1 MPRLFR
7 VTLPVGDLA
16 KARRCYAA
24 LLGDDGQ
31 QTAPGWHSFAYG
43 GAMLS
48 CHEVALA
55 APHPEPVCISVE
67 EPIVQLHYR
76 AQTLGAPRIDS
87 EPRTLP
93 TGEYGFL
100 MSDPWGNM
108 LCIVDERSVPW
119 HLQQP
124 LPSPAAGGTY
134 GAAVASDEGQL
145 SLQRDFI
152 NVVKGGDLTT
162 VQGLLEMDPELVDAT
177 DAVGVSAL
185 LHAAYKQ
192 HHAVAQLLLER
203 CHDLNLWE
211 AAAFCRLD
219 RIKVLL
225 ERGFKV
231 NVYSPDGFTPLGLAC
246 FFGHPTCVKL
256 LLDRGADAN
265 APSQNDM
272 QVRPLHSAV
281 ARAAEDVVALNV
293 RALLAA
299 GADVNATQ
307 QGGYTAL
314 HQAADR
320 GFESV
325 VKLLLGAGAK
335 ADARSAAGRTPAD
348 HARAKGHAQLA
359 ALLRPK

>member
-16 KARRCYAA
+16 KARRFYGA

-31 QTAPGWHSFAYG
+31 ETAPGWHSFSYG
-43 GAMLS
+43 GAMLT

-67 EPIVQLHYR
+67 EPVVQLHYR
-76 AQTLGAPRIDS
+76 AQTLGAPRLDS

-93 TGEYGFL
+93 TGEYGF
-100 MSDPWGNM
+100 MMNDPWGNT
-108 LCIVDERSVPW
+108 LCLVDERSVPW

-124 LPSPAAGGTY
+124 LPSPAAGATY
-134 GAAVASDEGQL
+134 GQVVAADEGRL

-152 NVVKGGDLTT
+152 NVVKGGDLGT
-162 VQGLLEMDPELVDAT
+162 VQGLLEMDPDLVDAT
-177 DAVGVSAL
+177 DAQGVSAL

-192 HHAVAQLLLER
+192 HHAVAQLLLEK

-211 AAAFCRLD
+211 AAAFGRIERL
-219 RIKVLL
+219 RTLL
-225 ERGFKV
+225 ERAFKV

-246 FFGHPTCVKL
+246 FFGHPACVKL
-256 LLDRGADAN
+256 LLEHGADAN
-265 APSQNDM
+265 AASRNDM

-281 ARAAEDVVALNV
+281 ARAPEDVAALDV

-320 GFESV
+320 GLESV
-325 VKLLLGAGAK
+325 VRLLLATGARP
-335 ADARSAAGRTPAD
+335 DARSAAGRTPAD
-348 HARAKGHAQLA
+348 HARAKGHAQVA
-359 ALLRPK
+359 ALLSS

>member
-7 VTLPVGDLA
+7 VTLPVGDLG
-16 KARRCYAA
+16 KARRFYSA
-24 LLGDDGQ
+24 LLGNDGQ
-31 QTAPGWHSFAYG
+31 ELAPGWHSFAYA
-43 GAMLS
+43 GAMLAV
-48 CHEVALA
+48 HEVGLA

-124 LPSPAAGGTY
+124 LPSAPGTATY
-134 GAAVASDEGQL
+134 GAVVAQDEGAL

-152 NVVKGGDLTT
+152 NVVKGGDLAT
-162 VQGLLEMDPELVDAT
+162 VQGLLDMDPELVEAADA
-177 DAVGVSAL
+177 AGVSAL

-192 HHAVAQLLLER
+192 HHAVAQLLLEKYE
-203 CHDLNLWE
+203 DLNLWE
-211 AAAFCRLD
+211 AAAFCKLERVKALLD
-219 RIKVLL
+219 
-225 ERGFKV
+225 RGFKV

-246 FFGHPTCVKL
+246 FFGHPACVKL
-256 LLDRGADAN
+256 LLDRGADPN
-265 APSQNDM
+265 AASQNDM

-281 ARAAEDVVALNV
+281 ARAPEDVAAATV
-293 RALLAA
+293 RALIAA
-299 GADVNATQ
+299 GAEVDATQ

-320 GFESV
+320 GLETV
-325 VKLLLGAGAK
+325 VSLLLTAGARR
-335 ADARSAAGRTPAD
+335 DARSAAGRTPAD
-348 HARAKGHAQLA
+348 HARAKGHTQVVK
-359 ALLRPK
+359 LLSS

>member
-7 VTLPVGDLA
+7 VTVPVGDLA
-16 KARRCYAA
+16 KAKRFYAA

-31 QTAPGWHSFAYG
+31 QLAPGWHSFAYS
-43 GAMLS
+43 GAMLA

-55 APHPEPVCISVE
+55 APHPEPVWISVE

-100 MSDPWGNM
+100 MSDPWGNT

-124 LPSPAAGGTY
+124 LPSPAGTGTY
-134 GAAVASDEGQL
+134 SNVVASDEGSL

-152 NVVKGGDLTT
+152 NVVKGGDLTS
-162 VQGLLEMDPELVDAT
+162 VQGLLELDPDLVEAT
-177 DAVGVSAL
+177 DAAGVSAL

-192 HHAVAQLLLER
+192 HHAVAALLLEKY
-203 CHDLNLWE
+203 HDLNLWE
-211 AAAFCRLD
+211 AAAFCKVD
-219 RIKVLL
+219 RVKVLL
-225 ERGFKV
+225 DRGFKV
-231 NVYSPDGFTPLGLAC
+231 NIYSPDGFTPLGLAC
-246 FFGHPTCVKL
+246 FFGHPPCVKL

-265 APSQNDM
+265 APSRNDM

-281 ARAAEDVVALNV
+281 TRAPEDVAALNV

-320 GFESV
+320 GLETV
-325 VKLLLGAGAK
+325 VRLLLAAGARR
-335 ADARSAAGRTPAD
+335 DARSAAGRTPAD
-348 HARAKGHAQLA
+348 HARGKGHAQVA
-359 ALLRPK
+359 ALLKT

>member
-16 KARRCYAA
+16 QATRFYGA
-24 LLGDDGQ
+24 LLGDDGRPL
-31 QTAPGWHSFAYG
+31 APGWHAFVYG
-43 GAMLS
+43 GAMLA
-48 CHEVALA
+48 CHEVAVA
-55 APHPEPVCISVE
+55 APHPEPLCVSVE

-76 AQTLGAPRIDS
+76 AQTLGAPRLDR
-87 EPRTLP
+87 EPRTLA

-100 MSDPWGNM
+100 MSDPWGNT

-124 LPSPAAGGTY
+124 LPGPVGPGSY
-134 GAAVASDEGQL
+134 GNRVASDDGQL

-152 NVVKGGDLTT
+152 NVVKGGDLAT
-162 VQGLLEMDPELVDAT
+162 VQGLLEVDPDLAEAT
-177 DAVGVSAL
+177 DAAGVSAL

-192 HHAVAQLLLER
+192 HHAVAQLLLEKNR
-203 CHDLNLWE
+203 DLNLWE
-211 AAAFCRLD
+211 AAAFGQLERVEALLD
-219 RIKVLL
+219 R
-225 ERGFKV
+225 GFRI

-246 FFGHPTCVKL
+246 FFGHPACVKL

-265 APSQNDM
+265 APSRNDM

-281 ARAAEDVVALNV
+281 ARAAADVAALIV

-299 GADVNATQ
+299 GADVDATQ
-307 QGGYTAL
+307 QGGHTAL

-320 GFESV
+320 GLEPV
-325 VKLLLGAGAK
+325 VRLLLSAGARR
-335 ADARSAAGRTPAD
+335 DARSAAGRTPAD
-348 HARAKGHAQLA
+348 HARMKGHPQVVK
-359 ALLRPK
+359 LLSS